1 MIISNFSINT
11 SSMPE
16 ARTVRPFVISGKIG
30 AEFEIIAL
38 QNPSS
43 SSDHTLYYD
52 WKSKSFEAGHNDLN
66 NNLRIKLNSGTYNNS
81 LIFAQGASGGG
92 DYVIKLITINGTTLS
107 NPDKRI
113 ITKNVSKQASDTTVT
128 LQLNSI
134 TYANN
139 YQAQPSKTITSEI
152 GSSTSLNFSLSAK
165 NSIADA
171 YSNGLILSKYASVA
185 MTAGKILYHL
195 ASDTVDGATTS
206 STSVVVD
213 DLTGIGIGSTIYSI
227 SSGTLTGEPSVTAI
241 DTATKTITLN
251 TAQSFSNDITLYFR
265 ARGFTAI
272 FNATGLL
279 INSTADMDISSVV
292 EPSTTVRVAPSNS
305 STIDVG
311 NTQGLAGG
319 GVCAVT
325 GVYIDSSGGDVLI
338 ETVNT
343 PDPADASG
351 NLDGDGRITVSANQT
366 LRVGDV
372 INIKGTYNTVAL
384 SGTINIGT
392 VPSSNVNIYF
402 DLDHIL
408 TAGTAT

>member
-1 MIISNFSINT
+1 
-11 SSMPE
+11 MPE
-16 ARTVRPFVISGKIG
+16 ARTVRPFVISGRVG

-81 LIFAQGASGGG
+81 LIFAKGASGGG

-113 ITKNVSKQASDTTVT
+113 ITKNVSKQTSDTTVT

-134 TYANN
+134 AYANN
-139 YQAQPSKTITSEI
+139 YQTQPSKTITSEI
-152 GSSTSLNFSLSAK
+152 GSSTPLNFNLSAR

-171 YSNGLILSKYASVA
+171 YSNGLIFNINFGAA
-185 MTAGKILYHL
+185 MESDKILYHL

-213 DLTGIGIGSTIYSI
+213 DLTGIGIGSSIYSI
-227 SSGTLTGEPSVTAI
+227 SSGTLTGEPFVTAI

-265 ARGFTAI
+265 AKGFTAI

-279 INSTADMDISSVV
+279 INSISNVGV
-292 EPSTTVRVAPSNS
+292 KDTIEPTTTVRVAPSNS

-319 GVCAVT
+319 GVCIVT
-325 GVYIDSSGGDVLI
+325 GVDIDSSGGDVII

-343 PDPADASG
+343 PDPADANG

-366 LRVGDV
+366 LRVGGELL
-372 INIKGTYNTVAL
+372 IRGTYNSMTFI
-384 SGTINIGT
+384 GDINIST

-402 DLDHIL
+402 DLDMVL
-408 TAGTAT
+408 TAGTAS

>member
-1 MIISNFSINT
+1 
-11 SSMPE
+11 MPE